1 MQAHPLL
8 RSFISQAVGIAL
20 FLIGMALQTWLL
32 MRYGHCSFRV
42 ALGDSFCSLGFLA
55 LSGYCLWYVR
65 QVIPIPQVQTV
76 LALFVLLL
84 WSVSGLLGEVLT
96 EEISWA
102 SYAPTLPFR
111 LIYGALLWII
121 LTLWYALQQKQ
132 AEQMEERSLPAT
144 QASVTPAPTP
154 APPLTPT
161 PSEIEVIDRIS
172 VKDGARIHII
182 DLEEILYLQASG
194 DYVTIFTTTGQY
206 LKEQTMKYFEQ
217 SLPSPAFV
225 RIHRST
231 IVHTAQIA
239 RIELFGK
246 ETYQVRLK
254 NGVTLRA
261 SNSGYKLL
269 KEKLAL

>member
-20 FLIGMALQTWLL
+20 FLIGITLQTWLL

-84 WSVSGLLGEVLT
+84 WGLSGLLGEVLT
-96 EEISWA
+96 EEVSWV

-144 QASVTPAPTP
+144 QESVAPTP
-154 APPLTPT
+154 APASTSTPT

-182 DLEEILYLQASG
+182 DSEEIL
-194 DYVTIFTTTGQY
+194 
-206 LKEQTMKYFEQ
+206 
-217 SLPSPAFV
+217 
-225 RIHRST
+225 
-231 IVHTAQIA
+231 
-239 RIELFGK
+239 
-246 ETYQVRLK
+246 
-254 NGVTLRA
+254 
-261 SNSGYKLL
+261 
-269 KEKLAL
+269 

>member
-8 RSFISQAVGIAL
+8 RSYLSQAVSIVL
-20 FLIGMALQTWLL
+20 FVMAITLQCGLL
-32 MRYGHCSFRV
+32 MGYGHCSLGV
-42 ALGDSFCSLGFLA
+42 ALGDSLCSLGLLA

-65 QVIPIPQVQTV
+65 QVIPVPQVQTV

-84 WSVSGLLGEVLT
+84 WSVSGLLGEALV
-96 EEISWA
+96 EEVSWS
-102 SYAPTLPFR
+102 SYLPTLPFR

-121 LTLWYALQQKQ
+121 LTLWYALQQKR
-132 AEQMEERSLPAT
+132 EESVEERVAPPTQQPVTSPPPAPL
-144 QASVTPAPTP
+144 QASA
-154 APPLTPT
+154 
-161 PSEIEVIDRIS
+161 EVELIDRIS

-254 NGVTLRA
+254 SGVTLRA

>member
-8 RSFISQAVGIAL
+8 QSFIGKVVGIGL
-20 FLIGMALQTWLL
+20 FLIAITFQCGLL
-32 MRYGHCSFRV
+32 MVYGHYSFSV
-42 ALGDSFCSLGFLA
+42 AFGDSLCSLSFLA

-76 LALFVLLL
+76 LALLVLLL

-96 EEISWA
+96 EEVSWS

-111 LIYGALLWII
+111 LLYGALLWII

-132 AEQMEERSLPAT
+132 EEPIEERI
-144 QASVTPAPTP
+144 APSMQQVVV
-154 APPLTPT
+154 PPSSST
-161 PSEIEVIDRIS
+161 EVEVIDRIS

-182 DLEEILYLQASG
+182 GLEEILYLQASG

>member
-8 RSFISQAVGIAL
+8 RSFISQAVGIGL
-20 FLIGMALQTWLL
+20 FLIAVALQCGLL
-32 MRYGHCSFRV
+32 MVYGHCPFGV
-42 ALGDSFCSLGFLA
+42 AFGDSLCSLCFLA

-76 LALFVLLL
+76 LALIVLLL
-84 WSVSGLLGEVLT
+84 WSVSGLLGEVLS
-96 EEISWA
+96 EEVSWS

-111 LIYGALLWII
+111 LLYGALLWII

-132 AEQMEERSLPAT
+132 AAPIEERIAPAT
-144 QASVTPAPTP
+144 QQVVVPPPPPAPT
-154 APPLTPT
+154 
-161 PSEIEVIDRIS
+161 EVEVIDRIS

-182 DLEEILYLQASG
+182 DLEEIFYLQASG

-261 SNSGYKLL
+261 SNSGYKQL

>member
-8 RSFISQAVGIAL
+8 RSFISQAVGIGL
-20 FLIGMALQTWLL
+20 FLIAVALQCGLL
-32 MRYGHCSFRV
+32 MVYGHCPFGV
-42 ALGDSFCSLGFLA
+42 AFGDSLCSLGFLA
-55 LSGYCLWYVR
+55 LCGYCLWYVR

-84 WSVSGLLGEVLT
+84 WSVSGLLGELLT
-96 EEISWA
+96 EEVSWA

-111 LIYGALLWII
+111 LLYGALLWII
-121 LTLWYALQQKQ
+121 LTLWYALQQKP
-132 AEQMEERSLPAT
+132 AAPIEERIAPAT
-144 QASVTPAPTP
+144 QQVVVPPPPPAPT
-154 APPLTPT
+154 
-161 PSEIEVIDRIS
+161 EVEVIDRIS

-182 DLEEILYLQASG
+182 DLEEIFYLQASG

>member
-8 RSFISQAVGIAL
+8 RSYLSQAVGIAL
-20 FLIGMALQTWLL
+20 FVMAITLQCGLL
-32 MRYGHCSFRV
+32 MGYGHCSLGV
-42 ALGDSFCSLGFLA
+42 ALGDSLCSLSFLV
-55 LSGYCLWYVR
+55 LSGYCQWYVR
-65 QVIPIPQVQTV
+65 QVLPIPQVQVV
-76 LALFVLLL
+76 LALFILLL
-84 WSVSGLLGEVLT
+84 WSVSGLLGEALVEGVT
-96 EEISWA
+96 WSH
-102 SYAPTLPFR
+102 YAPTLPFR

-121 LTLWYALQQKQ
+121 LTQWYALQQKW
-132 AEQMEERSLPAT
+132 EESIEERVAPPT
-144 QASVTPAPTP
+144 QQPVTPPP
-154 APPLTPT
+154 APLQPPT
-161 PSEIEVIDRIS
+161 EVELIDRIS

-194 DYVTIFTTTGQY
+194 DYVTIFTATGQY

-261 SNSGYKLL
+261 SHSGYKLL

>member
-8 RSFISQAVGIAL
+8 RSYLSQAVGIAL
-20 FLIGMALQTWLL
+20 FVMAITLQCGLL
-32 MRYGHCSFRV
+32 MGYGHCSLGV
-42 ALGDSFCSLGFLA
+42 ALGDSLCSLSFLV
-55 LSGYCLWYVR
+55 LSGYCQWYVR
-65 QVIPIPQVQTV
+65 QVLPIPQVQVV
-76 LALFVLLL
+76 LALFILLL
-84 WSVSGLLGEVLT
+84 WSVSGLLGEALIEGVT
-96 EEISWA
+96 WSH
-102 SYAPTLPFR
+102 YAPTLPFR

-121 LTLWYALQQKQ
+121 LTQWYALQQERE
-132 AEQMEERSLPAT
+132 APIEERVAPPM
-144 QASVTPAPTP
+144 QQPVTPPPAPLQAPT
-154 APPLTPT
+154 
-161 PSEIEVIDRIS
+161 EVELIDRIS

-261 SNSGYKLL
+261 SHSGYKLL

>member
-8 RSFISQAVGIAL
+8 RSFISQAVGIGL
-20 FLIGMALQTWLL
+20 FLIAVALQCGLL
-32 MRYGHCSFRV
+32 MVYGHCPFGV
-42 ALGDSFCSLGFLA
+42 AFGDSLCSLGFLA

-65 QVIPIPQVQTV
+65 QVIPIPQVQIV

-84 WSVSGLLGEVLT
+84 WSVSGLLGELLT
-96 EEISWA
+96 EEVSWS

-111 LIYGALLWII
+111 LLYGALLWII
-121 LTLWYALQQKQ
+121 LTLWYALQQKP
-132 AEQMEERSLPAT
+132 AAPIEERIAPAT
-144 QASVTPAPTP
+144 QQVVVPPPPPAPT
-154 APPLTPT
+154 
-161 PSEIEVIDRIS
+161 EVEVIDRIS

-231 IVHTAQIA
+231 IVHTVQIA